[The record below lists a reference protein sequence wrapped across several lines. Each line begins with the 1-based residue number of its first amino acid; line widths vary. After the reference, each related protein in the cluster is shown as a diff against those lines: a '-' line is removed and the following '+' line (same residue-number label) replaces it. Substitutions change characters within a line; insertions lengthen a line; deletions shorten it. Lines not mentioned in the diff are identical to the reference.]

1 MARRATKILLV
12 ALILILLPLETR
24 PSGVFDGYHE
34 ETAPTGKVY
43 WRGWSAAERKIVLD
57 LLPDAVSRAESRL
70 RRPGSGPFTTVLVPD
85 GHELRR
91 EADRLLGVEGALPRG
106 WNVAGVAFP
115 GPRVLMVRGDFLP
128 GAGSFSS
135 TLEHEVAHLVIHG
148 KPGARI
154 PLWFDEGVATWIA
167 DPVLPRD
174 AESSMSLLARLGALF
189 ALSSLDTR
197 FPGAQD
203 PASIA
208 YRQSLLF
215 ITYLVE
221 KHGEGVIPDLLDRF
235 EKGLGGEEALAAV
248 ASRPASK
255 IEADFA
261 AWVVRRASLFQALLS
276 VISLWT
282 IAALLAVAAYVRYRI
297 RRRRRL
303 ASLGDEPAPDE
314 PARVP
319 ET

>member
-1 MARRATKILLV
+1 VLGRSTTILLT
-12 ALILILLPLETR
+12 ALILLPLDIR
-24 PSGVFDGYHE
+24 SAGVFEGYHE

-43 WRGWSAAERKIVLD
+43 WRGWGAAERRIVLD
-57 LLPDAVSRAESRL
+57 LLPDAVASAESRL
-70 RRPGSGPFTTVLVPD
+70 KRSSAGPFTTVLVPD
-85 GHELRR
+85 GYALRR

-106 WNVAGVAFP
+106 WDVAGVAFP

-128 GAGSFSS
+128 GADSFSR

-167 DPVLPRD
+167 DPVLSSE
-174 AESSMSLLARLGALF
+174 AESSMSLLARLDALF
-189 ALSSLDTR
+189 PLSSLDTR
-197 FPGAQD
+197 FPGAHD

-221 KHGEGVIPDLLDRF
+221 KHGEQVLPELLDLF
-235 EKGLGGEEALAAV
+235 EKGLGTGEALEAV
-248 ASRPASK
+248 TSRPAS
-255 IEADFA
+255 EVESEFA

-276 VISLWT
+276 AISLWT
-282 IAALLAVAAYVRYRI
+282 IAALLAVAAVVRYRI
-297 RRRRRL
+297 RRRRRMD
-303 ASLGDEPAPDE
+303 SLGDGPPPDD
-314 PARVP
+314 PPP
-319 ET
+319 EQSS

>member
-1 MARRATKILLV
+1 MAWRATILLV
-12 ALILILLPLETR
+12 ALILLPLETR
-24 PSGVFDGYHE
+24 SGEVFESYHE
-34 ETAPTGKVY
+34 EDAPSGKVY
-43 WRGWSAAERKIVLD
+43 WRGWSAPDRRIVLE
-57 LLPDAVSRAESRL
+57 LLPEAIARAESRL
-70 RRPGSGPFTTVLVPD
+70 RRRSPGPFTTVLVPD

-91 EADRLLGVEGALPRG
+91 EADRLLGVESALPRG
-106 WNVAGVAFP
+106 WDVAGVAFP

-128 GAGSFSS
+128 GAGSFSR

-167 DPVLPRD
+167 DPVLPSE
-174 AESSMSLLARLGALF
+174 AESSMSLIARLGALF
-189 ALSSLDTR
+189 PLSSLDTR

-221 KHGEGVIPDLLDRF
+221 KHGEEVVPQLLDLF
-235 EKGLGGEEALAAV
+235 EKGAGGDEALEKV
-248 ASRPASK
+248 GSRPAGE
-255 IEADFA
+255 IESDFA
-261 AWVVRRASLFQALLS
+261 AWVVRRASLIRALLS
-276 VISLWT
+276 AISLWT
-282 IAALLAVAAYVRYRI
+282 IAALLAIAAFVRYRI
-297 RRRRRL
+297 RRRRRMV
-303 ASLGDEPAPDE
+303 ALGDDPVPDE
-314 PARVP
+314 PDP